1 MVYPRGKNMITF
13 ETGDILSSSAQCL
26 VNTVNCEGFMGKG
39 IAYQFKERF
48 PENNKNYVAACKTG
62 KFSVGDI
69 LFFSEKGKIIANF
82 PTKDKWREKSQYS
95 YIENGLANL
104 VKGVIEKQI
113 SSIAIP
119 PLGCGNGGLDW
130 NTVKVMITDRFQ
142 DIPVAVVV
150 YEPSKSFTPKSI
162 EIPKM
167 TASHLILMK
176 LKGGIPSSRF
186 NKLRLQKAAYFLN
199 VFSNT
204 NYFKFEEY
212 KFGPY
217 AHSVKI
223 LSQQIKA
230 FQDAYHVNTVGA
242 EEILY
247 NNLISDSVKAI
258 VEKYGPPA
266 KKSTNFV
273 NSIDSNHEL
282 EIAAT
287 IVAIVRTNSQFTD
300 DEIVYYFLHN
310 WPKYDKGRFEADEIK
325 LSIKRLVNSKIIQ
338 PELIGYSVSK
348 EPIEN
353 SSFMPKYLM

>member
-1 MVYPRGKNMITF
+1 MIKF

-48 PENNKNYVAACKTG
+48 PENNKNYVAACKAG
-62 KFSVGDI
+62 KFSVGHI
-69 LFFSEKGKIIANF
+69 LFFFENEKIIANF

-95 YIENGLANL
+95 YIEDGLDSL
-104 VKGVIEKQI
+104 VQGVETKNI

-130 NTVKVMITDRFQ
+130 NRVKAMITDKFQ
-142 DIPVAVVV
+142 NRAVDVIV
-150 YEPSKSFTPKSI
+150 YEPSKRFTPKNI

-176 LKGGIPSSRF
+176 LKGGIPASKF
-186 NKLRLQKAAYFLN
+186 NKLRLQKSAYLLN

-204 NYFKFEEY
+204 DYFKFEEY

-217 AHSVKI
+217 AHSIEI

-230 FQDAYHVNTVGA
+230 FQESYHVDTNGA
-242 EEILY
+242 EKNLY
-247 NNLISDSVKAI
+247 NNLISDSVKAT
-258 VEKYGPPA
+258 VEKYDLVI
-266 KKSTNFV
+266 KKSANFV
-273 NSIDSNHEL
+273 NSIVSNHEL
-282 EIAAT
+282 EIATT
-287 IVAIVRTNSQFTD
+287 IIAIIRTHPQFSD

-310 WPKYDKGRFEADEIK
+310 WPKYDKKRFEEDEIK
-325 LSIKRLVNSKIIQ
+325 LSINRLVNSKIIQ

-348 EPIEN
+348 ESIEN
-353 SSFMPKYLM
+353 SSFMPKYVMD

>member
-1 MVYPRGKNMITF
+1 MITF

-39 IAYQFKERF
+39 IAYQFKEKF
-48 PENNKNYVAACKTG
+48 PENNKYYVSACKSG
-62 KFSVGDI
+62 KFSVGNI
-69 LFFSEKGKIIANF
+69 LFFIENNKIIANF

-95 YIENGLANL
+95 YIENGLNSL
-104 VKGVIEKQI
+104 LQGVVTKNI

-130 NTVKVMITDRFQ
+130 NRVKAMITEKFQ
-142 DIPVAVVV
+142 NISVDVII
-150 YEPSKSFTPKSI
+150 YEPSKYFTPKSI

-176 LKGGIPSSRF
+176 LKGGIPTSKF
-186 NKLRLQKAAYFLN
+186 NKLRLQKSAYFLN
-199 VFSNT
+199 IFSNT
-204 NYFKFEEY
+204 NNFKFEEY

-217 AHSVKI
+217 AHSIEI

-230 FQDAYHVNTVGA
+230 FQDSYHVNTVGA

-247 NNLISDSVKAI
+247 NNLISDSVKAT
-258 VEKYGPPA
+258 VEKYKFA
-266 KKSTNFV
+266 VLKSTSFV
-273 NSIDSNHEL
+273 NSIASNHEL

-287 IVAIVRTNSQFTD
+287 IVAIVRTNPQFSD

-310 WPKYDKGRFEADEIK
+310 WPKYDKKRFEEDEIK
-325 LSIKRLVNSKIIQ
+325 LSIKRLINSKIIK
-338 PELIGYSVSK
+338 PELMGYSISS

-353 SSFMPKYLM
+353 SAFMPKYVI